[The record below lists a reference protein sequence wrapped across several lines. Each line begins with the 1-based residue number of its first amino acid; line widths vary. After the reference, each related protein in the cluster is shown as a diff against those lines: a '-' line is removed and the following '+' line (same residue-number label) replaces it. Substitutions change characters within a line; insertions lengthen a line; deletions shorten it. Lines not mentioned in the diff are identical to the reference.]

1 MNSEIIKGSIGAGQ
15 LSFSQDKTILKSGNE
30 TNAIEVKKT
39 ETEKTLRVEANEPT
53 DTVEKLKD
61 SVVRLND
68 FVTSVQR
75 DLRFSVDELS
85 GRTVITVSDTKT
97 NEIIRQIPSKEVLAL
112 AQNIDS
118 AKGILFSA
126 EV

>member
-15 LSFSQDKTILKSGNE
+15 LSSSQDKTILKSGNE

>member
-1 MNSEIIKGSIGAGQ
+1 MNSEISNGSIGTGQ
-15 LSFSQDKTILKSGNE
+15 LSSSQDKPILKSGNE
-30 TNAIEVKKT
+30 SNASEVRT
-39 ETEKTLRVEANEPT
+39 VGTEKASRVEANEPT
-53 DTVEKLKD
+53 DTAEKLKD
-61 SVVRLND
+61 SVIRLND
-68 FVTSVQR
+68 FVTLVQR

-97 NEIIRQIPSKEVLAL
+97 DEIIRQIPSKEVLAL

-126 EV
+126 KV